1 MKKIIYTLVI
11 VVFIIVCIILT
22 YRFTL
27 YNESYKSLDEA
38 VEKTTN
44 GSIESSYTYKNGYF
58 TFIKD
63 SKTRTLGYYYKEKN
77 KWYLDKY
84 CQMTNNELTE
94 KYIITTYYYKNL
106 NITFIEVKS
115 LDKKITYISDSLNTE
130 YSLMKHKDQE
140 VSVGVHEGTITKDYK
155 LKINNKKYKV
165 KTTKKVYRGE
175 DYIYVEDE

>member
-63 SKTRTLGYYYKEKN
+63 SKTRTLGYYYK
-77 KWYLDKY
+77 
-84 CQMTNNELTE
+84 
-94 KYIITTYYYKNL
+94 
-106 NITFIEVKS
+106 
-115 LDKKITYISDSLNTE
+115 
-130 YSLMKHKDQE
+130 
-140 VSVGVHEGTITKDYK
+140 
-155 LKINNKKYKV
+155 
-165 KTTKKVYRGE
+165 
-175 DYIYVEDE
+175 